1 MRPDPPETALD
12 TRTEVARS
20 EVRRLEVLGQM
31 TGRRRFWS
39 VDQKLAILAA
49 ADQSE
54 NTAALARRYDIRN
67 SLIYTWR
74 RELRYA
80 RQAVA
85 RQVSS
90 DAEPALVPVM
100 ADSGAAATD
109 RPVVIE
115 VEFSGTVT
123 RIYAGADAGLVATV
137 LKSLRVLP

>member
-12 TRTEVARS
+12 TRTKVARS
-20 EVRRLEVLGQM
+20 EVRRLEVMGQM

-49 ADQSE
+49 ADQSD
-54 NTAALARRYDIRN
+54 NTAALARRYDIRT

-90 DAEPALVPVM
+90 DAEQALVPVI